1 MLYNVEGELDPA
13 TDAVAISSAK
23 VRRPGKDVTVV
34 TYGGSL
40 FKTLNAAATLAQDG
54 IEAEV
59 IDLRSLRPLEM
70 GMMVESVAK
79 MRRILI
85 VDEVWKS
92 GSISP
97 EIAMRLIETG
107 VLRVRRADPSGVQ
120 RRSADALCSASRAT
134 GFAPAG
140 GDCGHR
146 ADPVRPA

>member
-1 MLYNVEGELDPA
+1 
-13 TDAVAISSAK
+13 VAA
-23 VRRPGKDVTVV
+23 
-34 TYGGSL
+34 
-40 FKTLNAAATLAQDG
+40 LAQDG

-79 MRRILI
+79 MRRILV

-107 VLRVRRADPSGVQ
+107 VLRARRADPSGVQ

-134 GFAPAG
+134 GFAPS
-140 GDCGHR
+140 R
-146 ADPVRPA
+146 R